1 MADNCCLHFDICI
14 FDILRVV
21 KAQLGCFV
29 FSDRLYP
36 GLGFKFF
43 FKPPKKLL
51 VQMGKCDEKT
61 NTGEGGKDKRV
72 GTTSDDAG
80 GKSVS
85 QGMAQFSL
93 SGSHYRK
100 KCVEVV
106 E

>member
-1 MADNCCLHFDICI
+1 MD
-14 FDILRVV
+14 
-21 KAQLGCFV
+21 
-29 FSDRLYP
+29 
-36 GLGFKFF
+36 
-43 FKPPKKLL
+43 
-51 VQMGKCDEKT
+51 KCDEKT
-61 NTGEGGKDKRV
+61 NTGEGVKGKRV

-106 E
+106 EWC